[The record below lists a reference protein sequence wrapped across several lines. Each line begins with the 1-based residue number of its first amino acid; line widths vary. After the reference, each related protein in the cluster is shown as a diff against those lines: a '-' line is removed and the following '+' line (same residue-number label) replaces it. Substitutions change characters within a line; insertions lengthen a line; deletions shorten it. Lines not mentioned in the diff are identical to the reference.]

1 MFIIALISIS
11 DLLTKTTDKITKP
24 QLETTIF
31 SSLNMEI
38 EMNLPFF
45 ISFLIAEADI
55 RNQEFRSH
63 LSNIPVISKMNTF

>member
-45 ISFLIAEADI
+45 ISFLTAN
-55 RNQEFRSH
+55 R
-63 LSNIPVISKMNTF
+63 

>member
-38 EMNLPFF
+38 EMNLPFLF
-45 ISFLIAEADI
+45 HFLQLEGI

>member
-1 MFIIALISIS
+1 MFIIALISIF

-38 EMNLPFF
+38 EMNLPFLF
-45 ISFLIAEADI
+45 HFL
-55 RNQEFRSH
+55 
-63 LSNIPVISKMNTF
+63 